1 MEFLFIVPLLL
12 LSFGFTIVWII
23 AIIDIAKSEFKNAN
37 DKIVWLLMV
46 ILLPLFGV
54 ILYFILGRDQKI
66 RPGDQQSHRQQ
77 DRYSRPGRDSRE
89 IVSQQ
94 Q

>member
-1 MEFLFIVPLLL
+1 MEILFILPILI

-23 AIIDIAKSEFKNAN
+23 AIVDIAKSEYKNPN
-37 DKIVWLLMV
+37 DKIVWLLLV
-46 ILLPLFGV
+46 VLLPLFGV

-66 RPGDQQSHRQQ
+66 RPGDQQARTHQ
-77 DRYSRPGRDSRE
+77 DRYNRPGRDSRE